1 MMEHIDSTLPCL
13 RRFIH
18 ALLNEISTSADQ
30 DEDTLR
36 SLNSEI
42 DGLWKFN
49 MEQPDDANAVLLW
62 YILKSIEDWI
72 PAEQFECGW
81 SEQVKSHDH
90 YVEQFDSND
99 PD

>member
-49 MEQPDDANAVLLW
+49 IEQPDDANAVLLW
-62 YILKSIEDWI
+62 YVLKSIEDWI
-72 PAEQFECGW
+72 PTEQFECGW
-81 SEQVKSHDH
+81 V
-90 YVEQFDSND
+90 
-99 PD
+99 

>member
-1 MMEHIDSTLPCL
+1 MEHIDLTLPCL

-18 ALLNEISTSADQ
+18 GLLNEISTSAYQ

-49 MEQPDDANAVLLW
+49 LEQPDDANAVLL
-62 YILKSIEDWI
+62 
-72 PAEQFECGW
+72 
-81 SEQVKSHDH
+81 
-90 YVEQFDSND
+90 
-99 PD
+99 